1 MLGARASA
9 SRAGRLTDVAAQVL
23 FEEGRTMTTIA
34 TSTYVKKGEGQAL
47 WVLGS
52 LFDIKAGAHETG
64 GSLAVVEMTFAPGK
78 PGAPPH
84 RHHCGEAAYVLEGTI
99 RYHIED
105 QVVDATPGD
114 FLFFPEGTLEWMEN
128 PTAQPARAL
137 VIYDR
142 PGIVDFFNEV
152 GEAATSRTLPPP
164 SEKEPDLASV
174 AAIAGRHGLD
184 IVLPSSR

>member
-1 MLGARASA
+1 
-9 SRAGRLTDVAAQVL
+9 
-23 FEEGRTMTTIA
+23 MTTIA

-47 WVLGS
+47 WVLGQ

-64 GSLAVVEMTFAPGK
+64 GSLAVVEMTFAPGT

-105 QVVDATPGD
+105 QVVDARPGD

-142 PGIVDFFNEV
+142 PGIADFFNEI
-152 GEAATSRTLPPP
+152 GEKATSRTLPPP
-164 SEKEPDLASV
+164 PDKEPDLAQL
-174 AAIAGRHGLD
+174 ATIGGRYGVD
-184 IVLPSSR
+184 IVLPTSR

>member
-1 MLGARASA
+1 
-9 SRAGRLTDVAAQVL
+9 
-23 FEEGRTMTTIA
+23 MTTIA
-34 TSTYVKKGEGQAL
+34 TSTYVKKGEGQPL

-52 LFDIKAGAHETG
+52 LFNIKAGAHETG

-84 RHHCGEAAYVLEGTI
+84 RHHGGEAVYVLEGTI

-128 PTAQPARAL
+128 STAQPARAL

-142 PGIVDFFNEV
+142 PAIVDFFNEV
-152 GEAATSRTLPPP
+152 GEAATRPTLPPP

-174 AAIAGRHGLD
+174 AEIGRRHGLD

>member
-1 MLGARASA
+1 
-9 SRAGRLTDVAAQVL
+9 
-23 FEEGRTMTTIA
+23 MTTIA
-34 TSTYVKKGEGQAL
+34 KSTYVKKGEGQAL
-47 WVLGS
+47 WVLGQ

-64 GSLAVVEMTFAPGK
+64 SLAIVEMTLAPGK

-84 RHHCGEAAYVLEGTI
+84 RHHCGEAVYVLEGTI

-105 QVVDATPGD
+105 QVVDAQPGD
-114 FLFFPEGTLEWMEN
+114 FLFLPEGTLEWMEN

-142 PGIVDFFNEV
+142 PEIVDFFNEV

-164 SEKEPDLASV
+164 TEKEPDLARV
-174 AAIAGRHGLD
+174 AAIGDRHGLE
-184 IVLPSSR
+184 IVLPTSR

>member
-1 MLGARASA
+1 
-9 SRAGRLTDVAAQVL
+9 
-23 FEEGRTMTTIA
+23 MTTIA
-34 TSTYVKKGEGQAL
+34 KSTYVKKGEGQAL
-47 WVLGS
+47 WVLGQ

-64 GSLAVVEMTFAPGK
+64 SLAIVEMTFAPGK

-84 RHHCGEAAYVLEGTI
+84 RHHCGEAVYVLEGTI

-105 QVVDATPGD
+105 QVVDAQPGD
-114 FLFFPEGTLEWMEN
+114 FLFLPEGTLEWMEN

-142 PGIVDFFNEV
+142 PEIVDFFNEV

-164 SEKEPDLASV
+164 TEKEPDLARV
-174 AAIAGRHGLD
+174 AAIGDRHGLE
-184 IVLPSSR
+184 IVLPTSR